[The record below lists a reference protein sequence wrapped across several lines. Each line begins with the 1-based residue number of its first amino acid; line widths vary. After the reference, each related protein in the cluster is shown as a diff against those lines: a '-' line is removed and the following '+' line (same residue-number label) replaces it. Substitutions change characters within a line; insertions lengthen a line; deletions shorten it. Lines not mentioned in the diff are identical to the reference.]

1 MKTTYTAHTLIHASA
16 ATVWDAITA
25 DSFVKD
31 FLPEV
36 QRDNSAKSEY
46 IQATQRNDA
55 RVLPSYAVKGQS
67 IGWNSGAGKVIRLP
81 RKDTPANIEA
91 VDIRLDA
98 LEDYTKVTIEVSYDP
113 DFGNRFFA
121 TRRCLRGIFNS
132 KLTVLKQDI
141 ESRFKHSYRA
151 PAKNQANW
159 LNLWGCCQSS
169 RAA

>member
-1 MKTTYTAHTLIHASA
+1 MKTTYRAHTIIHAN
-16 ATVWDAITA
+16 ATAVWDAITQ

-36 QRDNSAKSEY
+36 KKDNTAKSEY
-46 IQATQRNDA
+46 IQTTQRNDA

-91 VDIRLDA
+91 VDVHLDA
-98 LEDYTKVTIEVSYDP
+98 FEDYTKVTIEVSYDP
-113 DFGNRFFA
+113 EFGKRFFA
-121 TRRCLRGIFNS
+121 TQRCLRGIFNV

-141 ESRFKHSYRA
+141 ESRFKHSHRA
-151 PAKNQANW
+151 PAKNQAAW
-159 LNLWGCCQSS
+159 MNLWGCC
-169 RAA
+169 RA